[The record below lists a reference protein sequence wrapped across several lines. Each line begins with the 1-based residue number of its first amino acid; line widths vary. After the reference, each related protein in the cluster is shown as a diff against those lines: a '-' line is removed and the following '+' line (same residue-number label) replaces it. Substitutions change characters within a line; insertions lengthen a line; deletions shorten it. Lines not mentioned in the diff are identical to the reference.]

1 MSYSEVCPQPV
12 RRAVMKQ
19 GWYDLAYI
27 HFRYSVDEVA
37 RILPDGLEVD
47 VCDGSA
53 WVGLIPFSM
62 RGIGVPGLPGVP
74 YLGSFAEINV
84 RTYVRRNGVPGVWF
98 CSLDINRLL
107 PTIVARTTYTLPYCF
122 GRASNKRVGDE
133 LHTMVERRWPR
144 AGSEASAQSTNGT
157 PDRNRGTKKPHTNIR
172 LKIGEQIVSPSPL
185 EIFLSARWGLY
196 TTTRGGS
203 LRYAPISHEPWRLQ
217 RAEIISLDDSLIEAA
232 GFAAPTVAV
241 NGEPHVMFSS
251 GLPVRVGLPKRVS

>member
-1 MSYSEVCPQPV
+1 MSYSEICPQPV

-27 HFRYSVDEVA
+27 HFRYSVEEVA

-62 RGIGVPGLPGVP
+62 RGIGVPGLPAVP
-74 YLGSFAEINV
+74 YLGTFPEVNV

-133 LHTMVERRWPR
+133 LMTTVERRWPR
-144 AGSEASAQSTNGT
+144 GEAH
-157 PDRNRGTKKPHTNIR
+157 TKIR
-172 LKIGEQIVSPSPL
+172 LKIGEPIVAPSPL
-185 EIFLSARWGLY
+185 EVFLSARWGLY
-196 TTTRGGS
+196 TTTRRGN

-217 RAEIISLDDSLIEAA
+217 RAEIISLDDSLIDAA
-232 GFAAPTVAV
+232 GFAAPNVAV
-241 NGEPHVMFSS
+241 NGEPHVMFS
-251 GLPVRVGLPKRVS
+251 GGVPVRVGLPRRA

>member
-1 MSYSEVCPQPV
+1 MSYSEICPQPV

-27 HFRYSVDEVA
+27 HFRYSVEEVA

-62 RGIGVPGLPGVP
+62 RGIGVPGLPAVP
-74 YLGSFAEINV
+74 YLGTFPEVNV

-122 GRASNKRVGDE
+122 VRASNKRVGDE
-133 LHTMVERRWPR
+133 LMTTVERRWPR
-144 AGSEASAQSTNGT
+144 GEAH
-157 PDRNRGTKKPHTNIR
+157 TKIR
-172 LKIGEQIVSPSPL
+172 LKIGEHIVAPSPL
-185 EIFLSARWGLY
+185 EVFLSARWGLY
-196 TTTRGGS
+196 TTTRRGN

-217 RAEIISLDDSLIEAA
+217 RAEIISLDDLLIDAA
-232 GFAAPTVAV
+232 GFAAPNVAV
-241 NGEPHVMFSS
+241 NGEPHVMFS
-251 GLPVRVGLPKRVS
+251 GGVPVRVGLPRRA

>member
-1 MSYSEVCPQPV
+1 MSYSEICPQPV

-27 HFRYSVDEVA
+27 HFRYSVEEVA

-62 RGIGVPGLPGVP
+62 RGIGVPGLPAVP
-74 YLGSFAEINV
+74 YLGTFPEVNV

-122 GRASNKRVGDE
+122 GRVSNKRVGDE
-133 LHTMVERRWPR
+133 LMTTVERRWPR
-144 AGSEASAQSTNGT
+144 GEAH
-157 PDRNRGTKKPHTNIR
+157 TKIR
-172 LKIGEQIVSPSPL
+172 LKIGEPIVAPSPL
-185 EIFLSARWGLY
+185 EVFLSARWGLY
-196 TTTRGGS
+196 TTTRRGN

-217 RAEIISLDDSLIEAA
+217 RAEIISLDDSLIDAA
-232 GFAAPTVAV
+232 GFAAPNVAV
-241 NGEPHVMFSS
+241 NGEPHVMFS
-251 GLPVRVGLPKRVS
+251 GGVPVRVGLPRRA

>member
-27 HFRYSVDEVA
+27 HFRYSVEEVA

-47 VCDGSA
+47 VCDSSA

-62 RGIGVPGLPGVP
+62 RGIGVPGLPAVP
-74 YLGSFAEINV
+74 YLGSFPEVNV

-133 LHTMVERRWPR
+133 LHTKVERRWPR
-144 AGSEASAQSTNGT
+144 SDSASSASGAHETT
-157 PDRNRGTKKPHTNIR
+157 RDASKPHTNIR
-172 LKIGEQIVSPSPL
+172 LKIGEHIASPSPL
-185 EIFLSARWGLY
+185 EVFLSARWGLY
-196 TTTRGGS
+196 TTTRSGS

-217 RAEIISLDDSLIEAA
+217 RAEIIELNDSLIEAA
-232 GFAAPTVAV
+232 GFAAPTVAT
-241 NGEPHVMFSS
+241 NGEPNVMFSS
-251 GLPVRVGLPKRVS
+251 GVSVRVGLPKRVS

>member
-122 GRASNKRVGDE
+122 GRASNKREGDE

-144 AGSEASAQSTNGT
+144 G
-157 PDRNRGTKKPHTNIR
+157 DRAANTNIR
-172 LKIGEQIVSPSPL
+172 LKIGEQIVAPSPL

-203 LRYAPISHEPWRLQ
+203 LRYAPISHERWRLQ

-232 GFAAPTVAV
+232 GFATPTVAA

>member
-27 HFRYSVDEVA
+27 HFRYSVEEVA

-62 RGIGVPGLPGVP
+62 RGIGVPGLPAVP
-74 YLGSFAEINV
+74 YFGSFAEINV

-122 GRASNKRVGDE
+122 GRASNRRVGDE
-133 LHTMVERRWPR
+133 LYTMVERRWPR
-144 AGSEASAQSTNGT
+144 G
-157 PDRNRGTKKPHTNIR
+157 DRAANTNIR
-172 LKIGEQIVSPSPL
+172 LRIGEPIVAPSSL

-217 RAEIISLDDSLIEAA
+217 RAEIVALDDSLIEAA
-232 GFAAPTVAV
+232 GFVAPNSKV
-241 NGEPHVMFSS
+241 NGEPHVMYSL
-251 GLPVRVGLPKRVS
+251 GVPVRVGLPKRVG

>member
-37 RILPDGLEVD
+37 KVLPAGLEVD

-62 RGIGVPGLPGVP
+62 RGIGVPGLPAVP

-84 RTYVRRNGVPGVWF
+84 RTYVRHNGVPGVWF

-133 LHTMVERRWPR
+133 LHTTVERRWPR
-144 AGSEASAQSTNGT
+144 SAQAS
-157 PDRNRGTKKPHTNIR
+157 KPHTKIH
-172 LKIGEQIVSPSPL
+172 LKIGEHITAPSDL
-185 EIFLSARWGLY
+185 EVFLSARWGLY
-196 TTTRGGS
+196 TTTHRGS
-203 LRYAPISHEPWRLQ
+203 LRYAPISHEPWKLH
-217 RAEIISLDDSLIEAA
+217 RAELVSLDDSLIAAA
-232 GFAAPTVAV
+232 GFAAPTPAV
-241 NGEPHVMFSS
+241 NGEAQVMFSP
-251 GLPVRVGLPKRVS
+251 GLPVRVGLPRRV

>member
-122 GRASNKRVGDE
+122 GRASNKREGDE

-144 AGSEASAQSTNGT
+144 G
-157 PDRNRGTKKPHTNIR
+157 DRAANTNIR
-172 LKIGEQIVSPSPL
+172 LKIGEQIVAPSPL

-203 LRYAPISHEPWRLQ
+203 LRYAPISHETWRLQ
-217 RAEIISLDDSLIEAA
+217 RAEIISLNDSLIEAA
-232 GFAAPTVAV
+232 GFATPTVAA

>member
-1 MSYSEVCPQPV
+1 MSSQDCPQPV

-27 HFRYSVDEVA
+27 HYRYKVEEVA
-37 RILPDGLEVD
+37 RILPPGLEVD

-74 YLGSFAEINV
+74 YLGSFPEVNV
-84 RTYVRRNGVPGVWF
+84 RTYVRRNGIPGVWF

-122 GRASNKRVGDE
+122 GKATHRKVDDE
-133 LHTMVERRWPR
+133 LHTSVVRRWPR
-144 AGSEASAQSTNGT
+144 GSAE
-157 PDRNRGTKKPHTNIR
+157 TKIH
-172 LKIGEQIVSPSPL
+172 LKILEPIVEPSPL

-196 TTTRGGS
+196 TTTRGGA
-203 LRYAPISHEPWRLQ
+203 LRYAPISHERWPLQ
-217 RAEIISLDDSLIEAA
+217 RAKIISLDDSLVQAA
-232 GFAAPTVAV
+232 GFDSPRAEL
-241 NGEPHVMFSS
+241 NGEPNVMFSR
-251 GLPVRVGLPKRVS
+251 GVQVRVGLPRRA

>member
-144 AGSEASAQSTNGT
+144 S
-157 PDRNRGTKKPHTNIR
+157 DRAANTNIR
-172 LKIGEQIVSPSPL
+172 LKIGGQIVSPSPL

-232 GFAAPTVAV
+232 GFATPTVTA

>member
-1 MSYSEVCPQPV
+1 
-12 RRAVMKQ
+12 
-19 GWYDLAYI
+19 
-27 HFRYSVDEVA
+27 
-37 RILPDGLEVD
+37 
-47 VCDGSA
+47 
-53 WVGLIPFSM
+53 M
-62 RGIGVPGLPGVP
+62 RGIGVPGLPAVP

-144 AGSEASAQSTNGT
+144 G
-157 PDRNRGTKKPHTNIR
+157 DRAANTKIR
-172 LKIGEQIVSPSPL
+172 LKIGEQIVAPSPL

-232 GFAAPTVAV
+232 GFVTPTVVA

>member
-62 RGIGVPGLPGVP
+62 RGIGVPGLPAVP
-74 YLGSFAEINV
+74 YFGSFAEINV

-133 LHTMVERRWPR
+133 LHTLVERRWPR
-144 AGSEASAQSTNGT
+144 G
-157 PDRNRGTKKPHTNIR
+157 DRAANTNIR
-172 LKIGEQIVSPSPL
+172 LKIGEKIVAPSPL

-196 TTTRGGS
+196 TTTRGGN
-203 LRYAPISHEPWRLQ
+203 LRYAPISHEPWPLQ
-217 RAEIISLDDSLIEAA
+217 RAEIVSLEDSLIEAA
-232 GFAAPTVAV
+232 GFATPTVAA
-241 NGEPHVMFSS
+241 NGEPHVMFSP

>member
-27 HFRYSVDEVA
+27 HFRYSVEEVA
-37 RILPDGLEVD
+37 KVLPAGLEVD

-62 RGIGVPGLPGVP
+62 RGIGVPGLPAVP

-84 RTYVRRNGVPGVWF
+84 RTYVRHNGVPGVWF

-133 LHTMVERRWPR
+133 LHTKVERRWPR
-144 AGSEASAQSTNGT
+144 G
-157 PDRNRGTKKPHTNIR
+157 DRAANTNIR
-172 LKIGEQIVSPSPL
+172 LKIGEQIVAPSPL

-203 LRYAPISHEPWRLQ
+203 LRYAPISHEPWKLHH
-217 RAEIISLDDSLIEAA
+217 AELVSLDDSLIEAA
-232 GFAAPTVAV
+232 GFAKPTIAN
-241 NGEPHVMFSS
+241 NGEPQVMFSP
-251 GLPVRVGLPKRVS
+251 GLPVRVGLPRRV

>member
-1 MSYSEVCPQPV
+1 MRYSEVCPQPV

-27 HFRYSVDEVA
+27 HFRYSVEEVVKV
-37 RILPDGLEVD
+37 LPAGLEVD

-62 RGIGVPGLPGVP
+62 RGIGVPGLPAVP

-84 RTYVRRNGVPGVWF
+84 RTYVRHNGVPGVWF

-107 PTIVARTTYTLPYCF
+107 PTIVARATYTLPYCF

-133 LHTMVERRWPR
+133 LQTKVERRWPR
-144 AGSEASAQSTNGT
+144 G
-157 PDRNRGTKKPHTNIR
+157 DRAANTNIR
-172 LKIGEQIVSPSPL
+172 LKIGEQIVAPSPL

-203 LRYAPISHEPWRLQ
+203 LRYAPISHEPWKLH
-217 RAEIISLDDSLIEAA
+217 RAELVSLDDSLIEAA
-232 GFAAPTVAV
+232 GFAKPTLAN
-241 NGEPHVMFSS
+241 NGEPQVMFSP
-251 GLPVRVGLPKRVS
+251 GLPVRVGLPRRV

>member
-1 MSYSEVCPQPV
+1 MSYSEICPQPV

-27 HFRYSVDEVA
+27 HFRYSVEEVA

-62 RGIGVPGLPGVP
+62 RGIGVPGLPAVP
-74 YLGSFAEINV
+74 YLGTFPEVNV
-84 RTYVRRNGVPGVWF
+84 RTYVRRNGVRGVWF

-133 LHTMVERRWPR
+133 LMTTVERRWPR
-144 AGSEASAQSTNGT
+144 GEAH
-157 PDRNRGTKKPHTNIR
+157 TKIR
-172 LKIGEQIVSPSPL
+172 LKIGEHIVAPSPL
-185 EIFLSARWGLY
+185 EVFLSARWGLY
-196 TTTRGGS
+196 TTTRRGN

-217 RAEIISLDDSLIEAA
+217 RAEIISLDDSLIDAA
-232 GFAAPTVAV
+232 GFAAPNVAV
-241 NGEPHVMFSS
+241 NGEPHVMFS
-251 GLPVRVGLPKRVS
+251 GGVPVRVGLPRRA

>member
-1 MSYSEVCPQPV
+1 MSYSEVCPNPV

-27 HFRYSVDEVA
+27 HFRYSVEEVA

-62 RGIGVPGLPGVP
+62 RGIGVPGMPAVP
-74 YLGSFAEINV
+74 YLGSFPEVNV

-122 GRASNKRVGDE
+122 GKASNKRVGDE

-144 AGSEASAQSTNGT
+144 GSAS
-157 PDRNRGTKKPHTNIR
+157 TKIQ
-172 LKIGEQIVSPSPL
+172 LKILEPIVEPSPL
-185 EIFLSARWGLY
+185 EVFLSARWGLY

-217 RAEIISLDDSLIEAA
+217 RAEIIELNDSLIEAA
-232 GFAAPTVAV
+232 GFAAPTVAT
-241 NGEPHVMFSS
+241 NGEPNVMFSS
-251 GLPVRVGLPKRVS
+251 GVSVRVGLPKRVS

>member
-1 MSYSEVCPQPV
+1 MSYSEICPQPV

-62 RGIGVPGLPGVP
+62 RGIGVPGLPAVP
-74 YLGSFAEINV
+74 YFGSFAEINV

-122 GRASNKRVGDE
+122 GRASNKRVDDE
-133 LHTMVERRWPR
+133 LHTMVERRWP
-144 AGSEASAQSTNGT
+144 
-157 PDRNRGTKKPHTNIR
+157 
-172 LKIGEQIVSPSPL
+172 
-185 EIFLSARWGLY
+185 
-196 TTTRGGS
+196 
-203 LRYAPISHEPWRLQ
+203 
-217 RAEIISLDDSLIEAA
+217 
-232 GFAAPTVAV
+232 
-241 NGEPHVMFSS
+241 
-251 GLPVRVGLPKRVS
+251 

>member
-27 HFRYSVDEVA
+27 HFRYSVEEVVKV
-37 RILPDGLEVD
+37 LPAGLEVD

-62 RGIGVPGLPGVP
+62 RGIGVPGLPAVP

-84 RTYVRRNGVPGVWF
+84 RTYVRYNGVPGVWF
-98 CSLDINRLL
+98 CSLDINRLV

-133 LHTMVERRWPR
+133 LHTKVERRWPR
-144 AGSEASAQSTNGT
+144 G
-157 PDRNRGTKKPHTNIR
+157 DRAANTNIR
-172 LKIGEQIVSPSPL
+172 LKIGERIVAPSPL

-203 LRYAPISHEPWRLQ
+203 LRYAPISHEPWKLH
-217 RAEIISLDDSLIEAA
+217 RAELVSLDDSLIEAA
-232 GFAAPTVAV
+232 GFAKPTLAN
-241 NGEPHVMFSS
+241 NGEPEVMFSP
-251 GLPVRVGLPKRVS
+251 GLPVRVGLPRRV

>member
-62 RGIGVPGLPGVP
+62 RGIGLPGLPGVP
-74 YLGSFAEINV
+74 YFGSFSEINV

-144 AGSEASAQSTNGT
+144 GGRSAT
-157 PDRNRGTKKPHTNIR
+157 TNIR
-172 LKIGEQIVSPSPL
+172 LKIGEKIVAPSPL

-203 LRYAPISHEPWRLQ
+203 LRYAPISHEQWRLQ

-232 GFAAPTVAV
+232 GFASPTVAA

-251 GLPVRVGLPKRVS
+251 GLPVRVGLPRRVS

>member
-1 MSYSEVCPQPV
+1 V

-27 HFRYSVDEVA
+27 HFRYSVEEVA
-37 RILPDGLEVD
+37 KVLPAGLEVD

-62 RGIGVPGLPGVP
+62 RGIGVPGLPAVP

-84 RTYVRRNGVPGVWF
+84 RTYVRHNGVPGVWF

-133 LHTMVERRWPR
+133 LHTKVERRWPR
-144 AGSEASAQSTNGT
+144 G
-157 PDRNRGTKKPHTNIR
+157 DRAANTNIR
-172 LKIGEQIVSPSPL
+172 LRIGEQIVAPSPL

-203 LRYAPISHEPWRLQ
+203 LRYAPISHEPWKLH
-217 RAEIISLDDSLIEAA
+217 RAELVSLDDSLIEAA
-232 GFAAPTVAV
+232 GFAKPTLSN
-241 NGEPHVMFSS
+241 NGEPEVMFSP
-251 GLPVRVGLPKRVS
+251 GLPVRVGLPRRV

>member
-1 MSYSEVCPQPV
+1 MRYSEVCPQPV

-27 HFRYSVDEVA
+27 HFRYSVEEVVKV
-37 RILPDGLEVD
+37 LPAGLEVD

-62 RGIGVPGLPGVP
+62 RGIGVPGLPAVP

-84 RTYVRRNGVPGVWF
+84 RTYVRHNGVPGVWF

-133 LHTMVERRWPR
+133 LHTKVERRWPR
-144 AGSEASAQSTNGT
+144 G
-157 PDRNRGTKKPHTNIR
+157 DRAANTNIR
-172 LKIGEQIVSPSPL
+172 LKIGEQIVAPSPL

-203 LRYAPISHEPWRLQ
+203 LRYAPISHEPWKLH
-217 RAEIISLDDSLIEAA
+217 RAELVSLDDSLIEAA
-232 GFAAPTVAV
+232 GFAKPTLAN
-241 NGEPHVMFSS
+241 NGEPQVMFSP
-251 GLPVRVGLPKRVS
+251 GLPVRVGLPRRV